1 MHNYNIAN
9 RYNTTTR
16 VGNWYEEKELD
27 NHEFKEYLYQKEAN
41 NNLTLNTTTKIGFS
55 NQQVNNTLFSWHSPR
70 SKEANSLT
78 SGMSCSWK
86 ATTPRQYSLT
96 ISMNPYL
103 ERRPMLLPLPCRNSL
118 H

>member
-27 NHEFKEYLYQKEAN
+27 NNEFKEYLYQKDAN

-55 NQQVNNTLFSWHSPR
+55 NQ
-70 SKEANSLT
+70 
-78 SGMSCSWK
+78 
-86 ATTPRQYSLT
+86 
-96 ISMNPYL
+96 
-103 ERRPMLLPLPCRNSL
+103 
-118 H
+118 

>member
-27 NHEFKEYLYQKEAN
+27 NHEFKEYLYQKDAN

-55 NQQVNNTLFSWHSPR
+55 NQQVNKHIFSWH
-70 SKEANSLT
+70 
-78 SGMSCSWK
+78 
-86 ATTPRQYSLT
+86 
-96 ISMNPYL
+96 
-103 ERRPMLLPLPCRNSL
+103 
-118 H
+118 